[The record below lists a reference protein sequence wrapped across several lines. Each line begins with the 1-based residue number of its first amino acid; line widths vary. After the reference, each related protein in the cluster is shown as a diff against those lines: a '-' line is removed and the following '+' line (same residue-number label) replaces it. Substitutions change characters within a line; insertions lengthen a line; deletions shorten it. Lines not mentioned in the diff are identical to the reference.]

1 MSDSVAK
8 SGVDFEKLM
17 AESKMSAIS
26 MQKTVIGVGMKRN
39 SFISHVES
47 INEVDKLYTK
57 EEMKITKI
65 IGRMNETHQ
74 QMKLS
79 WNPQEVDQGKLQN

>member
-1 MSDSVAK
+1 MLRFVDPNLEAMMGESVAK

-26 MQKTVIGVGMKRN
+26 MQQTVIGVGMKRN
-39 SFISHVES
+39 SFVSHVES

-65 IGRMNETHQ
+65 VGRMNETHQ
-74 QMKLS
+74 
-79 WNPQEVDQGKLQN
+79 